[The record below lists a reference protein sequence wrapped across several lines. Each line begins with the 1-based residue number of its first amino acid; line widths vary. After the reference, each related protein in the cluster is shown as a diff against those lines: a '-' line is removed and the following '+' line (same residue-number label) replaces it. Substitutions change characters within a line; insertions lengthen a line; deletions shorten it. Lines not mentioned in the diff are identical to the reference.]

1 MCGCRHQ
8 QFSSV
13 WQTAGSVGE
22 NQYYCLHS
30 ILHNNQHSHRV
41 TVSTP
46 LLFPAWHLLCIRQL
60 TMVRTARGEGESMRA
75 GTQADKQEVTKL
87 IQHCLSLQQVRDAG
101 SDNDALI
108 STCPQG
114 TEFGRQIKR
123 LFSHHSL
130 WLASAAIIVLV
141 GIPLDLPVVAV
152 SAAVFMSMFF
162 FNKVSFYLH

>member
-1 MCGCRHQ
+1 
-8 QFSSV
+8 
-13 WQTAGSVGE
+13 
-22 NQYYCLHS
+22 
-30 ILHNNQHSHRV
+30 
-41 TVSTP
+41 
-46 LLFPAWHLLCIRQL
+46 
-60 TMVRTARGEGESMRA
+60 MVRTARGEGESMRA

-162 FNKVSFYLH
+162 FNKVSFYLHQYTDIINN

>member
-1 MCGCRHQ
+1 
-8 QFSSV
+8 
-13 WQTAGSVGE
+13 
-22 NQYYCLHS
+22 
-30 ILHNNQHSHRV
+30 
-41 TVSTP
+41 
-46 LLFPAWHLLCIRQL
+46 
-60 TMVRTARGEGESMRA
+60 MVRTARGEGESMRA